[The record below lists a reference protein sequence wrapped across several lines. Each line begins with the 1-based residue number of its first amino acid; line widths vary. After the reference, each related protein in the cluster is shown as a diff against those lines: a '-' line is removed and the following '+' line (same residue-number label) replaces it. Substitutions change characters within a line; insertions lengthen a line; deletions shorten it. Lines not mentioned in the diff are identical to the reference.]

1 VPVAP
6 RATPDWPGGGTL
18 GHCLCI
24 HEQNARRAVADDAE
38 GVRRAPRHRH
48 PVSGTNEAVVVDTLA
63 EASLSDQW

>member
-1 VPVAP
+1 V
-6 RATPDWPGGGTL
+6 
-18 GHCLCI
+18 

-48 PVSGTNEAVVVDTLA
+48 PVSGTNEAVVVATLA